1 MRGQRHIQVRL
12 APDEVALL
20 LQGLDLLQAEDEFTQ
35 KVQPPHAEQSVAAST
50 RLQALDMLRA
60 VLSTAR
66 TAA

>member
-1 MRGQRHIQVRL
+1 MGSRRHIQVRL

-35 KVQPPHAEQSVAAST
+35 KVQPANAEQSVAART

-60 VLSTAR
+60 VLSQG
-66 TAA
+66 